1 MKEWGGWLLAKARA
15 LVCAMLWVIR
25 RVLWSKASALR
36 TKWLQVNNG
45 PWMRE
50 VRRKQAPSHGRRKP
64 DWVREGVLALA
75 RRLPDAG
82 YRTLAHSFNLQNSHL
97 VEQHGKVVLV
107 SKSFVA
113 QLIRQYRLDMQ
124 AKPRPCGARTEP
136 IQTTW
141 GMDLTG
147 LPLASGG
154 TAPVF
159 GLIDHGSRALL
170 ALTPVVRYN
179 SLVLLGQLL
188 VAIGTHGKPRA
199 VRSDNDAVFKTPV
212 FRIALALLG
221 VQQQFTAP
229 GSPWQNGRI
238 ERFWR
243 TLKTE
248 LQTNTVNTRFQ
259 GQPIQTR
266 MKLASVFTMHVL
278 LDAFKSSYNYDRPHQ
293 SLKGQTPA
301 MVWTSELPKA
311 RAKLKSKT
319 SRSKPPS

>member
-1 MKEWGGWLLAKARA
+1 
-15 LVCAMLWVIR
+15 
-25 RVLWSKASALR
+25 
-36 TKWLQVNNG
+36 
-45 PWMRE
+45 
-50 VRRKQAPSHGRRKP
+50 
-64 DWVREGVLALA
+64 
-75 RRLPDAG
+75 LPNAG
-82 YRTLAHSFNLQNSHL
+82 YRTLAHTFNLHNSHL
-97 VEQHGKVVLV
+97 VEQHGREVLV

-113 QLIRQYRLDMQ
+113 QLLRQYRLDMQ
-124 AKPRPCGARTEP
+124 AKPRPSGARTEP

-170 ALTPVVRYN
+170 ALTPVVPYN

-188 VAIGTHGKPRA
+188 IAMGRHGKPRA

-221 VQQQFTAP
+221 VHQQFTAL

-259 GQPIQTR
+259 GQPVQTR

-293 SLKGQTPA
+293 SLRGQTPA
-301 MVWTSELPKA
+301 MVWASQVPKA
-311 RAKLKSKT
+311 RAKLRAKPSK
-319 SRSKPPS
+319 SKPPT